1 MRVLRLCHERRRWE
15 SAWGYS
21 EDVAGVTPRGSVERP
36 EVVDLCGIAGFL
48 DANRTA
54 TADAAETAAR
64 AMTGAVAHRGPDD
77 SGVFVDPDAGIGLGH
92 RRLSIIDLSPLGHQ
106 PMHGADGRYV
116 ISYNGEVYNFAE
128 LRDELVSLGHRFRG
142 GSDTEVM
149 LGAFREFGPE
159 RAVTRFV
166 GMFAIALW
174 DRAEA
179 TLRLIRDRLGV
190 KPLYWCRRGGVLLF
204 GSELKALMAH
214 PSWRGEID
222 REAVAAFMRY
232 SYVPGTATIFRD
244 VHKLA
249 PGTILTVQAGAEPR
263 IAPYWR
269 LRGAIAPRAFADEG
283 EAAAELETILR
294 DSVRARMVADVPL
307 GAFLSGGVDSSTV
320 VALMQAQSAR
330 KVKTFSI
337 GFHESGYDEAR
348 YAKAVAGHLGTDH
361 TELYVTP
368 RQAMD
373 AIPNL
378 PNWFDEPFA
387 DSSQIPTFLVSAMTR
402 RHVTVALS
410 GDGGDELFAG
420 YPRYR
425 IVDQVWRRFGW
436 VPGDTRR
443 LAGKGL
449 AALPEPLLDRIAA
462 LLPRRSRPLNAG
474 RKARRLGALLALPAD
489 DALFLELS
497 AIWPEAAALVPGS
510 TGALHL
516 QAEPDLAGLLPDPV
530 ARMQYYDTMNYLP
543 GDILTKVDRCSM
555 AVALE
560 AREPLLDHR
569 LVEFAWSLP
578 RHLLY
583 DGRQTKRLLRQVLYR
598 YVPPALIERPKMG
611 FSIPLGAWLR
621 DGLRDWAAELLAP
634 SRIAA
639 DGILAA
645 GEVQRLWDEHQA
657 GRATH
662 ENVLWNVLMFQAWK
676 AHYRI

>member
-1 MRVLRLCHERRRWE
+1 
-15 SAWGYS
+15 
-21 EDVAGVTPRGSVERP
+21 
-36 EVVDLCGIAGFL
+36 
-48 DANRTA
+48 
-54 TADAAETAAR
+54 
-64 AMTGAVAHRGPDD
+64 
-77 SGVFVDPDAGIGLGH
+77 
-92 RRLSIIDLSPLGHQ
+92 
-106 PMHGADGRYV
+106 
-116 ISYNGEVYNFAE
+116 
-128 LRDELVSLGHRFRG
+128 
-142 GSDTEVM
+142 M
-149 LGAFREFGPE
+149 LAAFREFGPE

-179 TLRLIRDRLGV
+179 TLRLMRDRLGV

-222 REAVAAFMRY
+222 RRGRRGVHALQLRARSPRRFFAMCTSSRPAP
-232 SYVPGTATIFRD
+232 SSPCRPARSRASRPIGGCATSS
-244 VHKLA
+244 
-249 PGTILTVQAGAEPR
+249 PR
-263 IAPYWR
+263 VR
-269 LRGAIAPRAFADEG
+269 SRTNG

-436 VPGDTRR
+436 VPPGLRR

-530 ARMQYYDTMNYLP
+530 ARMQYYDTKHYLP

-578 RHLLY
+578 RHLVY

-611 FSIPLGAWLR
+611 FSIPLG
-621 DGLRDWAAELLAP
+621 G
-634 SRIAA
+634 
-639 DGILAA
+639 LAA
-645 GEVQRLWDEHQA
+645 RRPARLGRGAAGTGTARRRRHSGRRRSAAAMGRTPGRPRNPRKRTVERADVPGLESALPDLSMRPQALRSPVAQPVKTSPKPESQPSCPDTTCGCGPVSLPVFGEGGALLRAGWDGGCGSDRQTWNKNTPP
-657 GRATH
+657 GRASRVHPPRRRGGIRRPTRYGCGNPAPREH
-662 ENVLWNVLMFQAWK
+662 RRLTARIRTAWSGC
-676 AHYRI
+676 AALSVPA

>member
-1 MRVLRLCHERRRWE
+1 
-15 SAWGYS
+15 
-21 EDVAGVTPRGSVERP
+21 
-36 EVVDLCGIAGFL
+36 
-48 DANRTA
+48 
-54 TADAAETAAR
+54 
-64 AMTGAVAHRGPDD
+64 
-77 SGVFVDPDAGIGLGH
+77 
-92 RRLSIIDLSPLGHQ
+92 
-106 PMHGADGRYV
+106 
-116 ISYNGEVYNFAE
+116 
-128 LRDELVSLGHRFRG
+128 
-142 GSDTEVM
+142 
-149 LGAFREFGPE
+149 
-159 RAVTRFV
+159 
-166 GMFAIALW
+166 
-174 DRAEA
+174 
-179 TLRLIRDRLGV
+179 
-190 KPLYWCRRGGVLLF
+190 
-204 GSELKALMAH
+204 
-214 PSWRGEID
+214 
-222 REAVAAFMRY
+222 
-232 SYVPGTATIFRD
+232 
-244 VHKLA
+244 
-249 PGTILTVQAGAEPR
+249 
-263 IAPYWR
+263 
-269 LRGAIAPRAFADEG
+269 
-283 EAAAELETILR
+283 
-294 DSVRARMVADVPL
+294 
-307 GAFLSGGVDSSTV
+307 
-320 VALMQAQSAR
+320 
-330 KVKTFSI
+330 
-337 GFHESGYDEAR
+337 
-348 YAKAVAGHLGTDH
+348 
-361 TELYVTP
+361 
-368 RQAMD
+368 
-373 AIPNL
+373 
-378 PNWFDEPFA
+378 
-387 DSSQIPTFLVSAMTR
+387 MTR

-436 VPGDTRR
+436 VPGDARR